1 MDRTEQSESE
11 KNTMSL
17 FDSGSKGLKF
27 ETIGET
33 HIGVVSGEAFER
45 QAMKF
50 GTTEPDVWPSGEPKM
65 QVLVPLRVDGVVPD
79 DPDDDGERTLYVSSN
94 AMKQAI
100 GKAIRDAGVKDIAIG
115 GTLTVSFIGYDP
127 NSKNKQNPKKLYQ
140 ASYQPPASPLAGV
153 AAPVANAYQQPVAA
167 VMAAVPNAYQQP
179 VAQPIPQAPA
189 PVAQPVAALQVPPT
203 PAPVATPPAPT
214 TQDDVVGRVKALIA
228 VGLTDQQIAADAS
241 IGFSD
246 TIIAAIR
253 ANLSGAAA

>member
-1 MDRTEQSESE
+1 
-11 KNTMSL
+11 MSL

-27 ETIGET
+27 ETVGET

-45 QAMKF
+45 QQMKF
-50 GTTEPDVWPSGEPKM
+50 GTTEPDFWPSGEPKM
-65 QVLVPLRVDGVVPD
+65 QVLVPLRVDGVTPD
-79 DPDDDGERTLYVSSN
+79 DPDDDGDRTLYVSSN

-127 NSKNKQNPKKLYQ
+127 NSKNKQNPKKPYQ
-140 ASYQPPASPLAGV
+140 ASYTPPASPLAGV
-153 AAPVANAYQQPVAA
+153 AAPVTPAPVNAYQAPVA
-167 VMAAVPNAYQQP
+167 VP

-189 PVAQPVAALQVPPT
+189 PVAQPVAALQVPPS
-203 PAPVATPPAPT
+203 APAPT
-214 TQDDVVGRVKALIA
+214 PVAAPAAASQDDVVGRVKALIA
-228 VGLTDQQIAADAS
+228 AGLTDQQIAADPS